1 MLKNH
6 LKIAFRNIKKHKAFS
21 AINIFGLAVGITCSV
36 LIWLFVVHERSYDR
50 FHEKA
55 DRIFRLALRATL
67 GDTKID
73 QTQTSS
79 EVFRRLAADFPEI
92 EKGVKFYNPGRTP
105 VVLENRTFYE
115 SRLYAVDAPFFEIFT
130 FPLIDG
136 DPQTV
141 LTEPNSMVLSRTT
154 AEKYFGTTDVIGNT
168 IRADFSNS
176 TNTPGSAIFHVTGV
190 SETVPDNSHFHY
202 DILVSS
208 STFPAL
214 INEKD
219 WGGTNFITYLLLTPG
234 TTKDRFEEKLKEFTR
249 RNLGGRGFD
258 EWVAE
263 GNYWEYYLQPI
274 TEIHLKSDLKGEFEA
289 NGNLT
294 YIVIFSVI
302 SVIILLI
309 ACINF
314 MNLSTAKSSIR
325 AKEVGVRKV
334 VGSSRKELMRQFL
347 SESILLSFIS
357 LALGLAA
364 IQVLLPAY
372 SHFVGRNLSMPYLDN
387 VAVIPSLLALGLVVG
402 LLSGSY
408 PAFFLSSFPPISV
421 FRGII
426 SRSSGSAL
434 LRNILV
440 VFQFS
445 IAIFLIAG
453 TLVVFQQLK
462 FFQDKRLGFE
472 KQQVLVIRNPGS
484 LGNSAASFKD
494 ALRQNSQVSHV
505 SGSNTLPGRN
515 YRNMI
520 FVSKDVANKFNLNL
534 CVCGFDFLE
543 TLKLEMADGRFFSRD
558 FSTDTQAV
566 ILNEKAVNA
575 LGWED
580 AIGKTFWSPG
590 VGKLSVIGVIKDYHY
605 ESLHQEIRP
614 LALLLASGNL
624 QDEQNYI
631 SVRLRTENILGTVGN
646 IENTWKNFAPGD
658 PFEFSFLDQDY
669 DNLYTNEKQ
678 IRSLFSAFSILAIL
692 ISCLGLFGLASFVAD
707 LKTKEIGVRKVLGA
721 TIPNIVLHLT
731 KGFAKGIIL
740 ANVIAWPLAYFAM
753 NGWLQQFA
761 YRTEIK
767 LQVFALSGILAMG
780 IAFLTVS
787 YHTVKAAAADPVDS
801 LRYE

>member
-6 LKIAFRNIKKHKAFS
+6 LKIAFRNIKKHKTFS
-21 AINIFGLAVGITCSV
+21 AINIVGLAVGITCSI
-36 LIWLFVVHERSYDR
+36 LIWLFVGHERSYDR

-79 EVFRRLAADFPEI
+79 EVFRRLAAEFPEI
-92 EKGVKFYNPGRTP
+92 EKGVKFYNPRRTP
-105 VVLENRTFYE
+105 VIFENRTFYE
-115 SRLYAVDAPFFEIFT
+115 SRLYAVDAPFFEVFT

-136 DPQTV
+136 DPQTA
-141 LTEPNSMVLSRTT
+141 LAEPNSMVLSKAT
-154 AEKYFGTTDVIGNT
+154 AEKYFDTTDVLGNT

-176 TNTPGSAIFHVTGV
+176 TGSAIFHVTGV
-190 SETVPDNSHFHY
+190 SENVPDNSHFHF

-208 STFPAL
+208 STFPGL

-219 WGGTNFITYLLLTPG
+219 WGGADFITYLLLTPG
-234 TTKDRFEEKLKEFTR
+234 TSKDRFDEKLKEFTR

-274 TEIHLKSDLKGEFEA
+274 TEIHLNSDLKGEFEA
-289 NGNLT
+289 NGNRT

-302 SVIILLI
+302 SIIILLI

-334 VGSSRKELMRQFL
+334 VGSSRKELMQQFL

-364 IQVLLPAY
+364 IQILLPAY
-372 SHFVGRNLSMPYLDN
+372 KNFVGRNLSMPYLDN
-387 VAVIPSLLALGLVVG
+387 AAVIPSLLALGLVVG
-402 LLSGSY
+402 LISGSY

-421 FRGII
+421 FRGITG
-426 SRSSGSAL
+426 RSSGSSL

-440 VFQFS
+440 VFQFA

-462 FFQDKRLGFE
+462 FFQNKRLGFE
-472 KQQVLVIRNPGS
+472 KEQVLVVRNPGS
-484 LGNSAASFKD
+484 LGNSVSSFKD
-494 ALRQNSQVSHV
+494 ALRQNSHVSNV
-505 SGSNTLPGRN
+505 SGSNTLPSRS

-520 FVSKDVANKFNLNL
+520 FISKDVANKFNLNL
-534 CVCGFDFLE
+534 CVCDFDFLE
-543 TLKLEMADGRFFSRD
+543 TLKLEMADGRFFSRE

-566 ILNEKAVNA
+566 ILNERAVNA

-580 AIGKTFWSPG
+580 PIGKNFWSPG

-614 LALLLASGNL
+614 LALLVAAGNL
-624 QDEQNYI
+624 QNEQNYI
-631 SVRLRTENILGTVGN
+631 SVRLSTENVFGTVLH
-646 IENTWKNFAPGD
+646 IENTWKTFAPGD
-658 PFEFSFLDQDY
+658 PFEYSFLDQDY

-678 IRSLFSAFSILAIL
+678 IRSLFSVFSFLAIF
-692 ISCLGLFGLASFVAD
+692 ISCLGLFGLASFMAD

-721 TIPNIVLHLT
+721 TVPNIVLHLT
-731 KGFAKGIIL
+731 KGFTKGIVL
-740 ANVIAWPLAYFAM
+740 ANIIAWPLAYFAM

-761 YRTEIK
+761 YRIGIG
-767 LQVFALSGILAMG
+767 LWIFALSGILALG
-780 IAFLTVS
+780 IAFFTVS
-787 YHTVKAAAADPVDS
+787 YHTIKAATANPVDS

>member
-6 LKIAFRNIKKHKAFS
+6 LKIAFRNIKKHKTFS
-21 AINIFGLAVGITCSV
+21 AINIVGLAVGITCSI
-36 LIWLFVVHERSYDR
+36 LIWLFVGHERSYDR

-79 EVFRRLAADFPEI
+79 EVFRRLAAEFPEI
-92 EKGVKFYNPGRTP
+92 EKGVKFYNPRRTP
-105 VVLENRTFYE
+105 VIFENRTFYE
-115 SRLYAVDAPFFEIFT
+115 SRLYAVDAPFFEVFT

-136 DPQTV
+136 DPQTA
-141 LTEPNSMVLSRTT
+141 LAEPNSMVLSKAT
-154 AEKYFGTTDVIGNT
+154 AEKYFDTTDVLGNT

-176 TNTPGSAIFHVTGV
+176 TGSAIFHVTGV
-190 SETVPDNSHFHY
+190 SENVPDNSHFHF

-208 STFPAL
+208 STFPGL

-219 WGGTNFITYLLLTPG
+219 WGGADFITYLLLTPG
-234 TTKDRFEEKLKEFTR
+234 TSKDRFDEKLKEFTR

-274 TEIHLKSDLKGEFEA
+274 TEIHLNSDLKGEFEA
-289 NGNLT
+289 NGNRT

-302 SVIILLI
+302 SIIILLI

-334 VGSSRKELMRQFL
+334 VGSSRKELMQQFL

-364 IQVLLPAY
+364 IQILLPAY
-372 SHFVGRNLSMPYLDN
+372 RNFVGRNLSMPYLDN
-387 VAVIPSLLALGLVVG
+387 AAFIPSLLALGLVVG
-402 LLSGSY
+402 LISGSY

-421 FRGII
+421 FRGITG
-426 SRSSGSAL
+426 RSSGSSL

-440 VFQFS
+440 VFQFA

-462 FFQDKRLGFE
+462 FFQNKRLGFE
-472 KQQVLVIRNPGS
+472 KEQVLVVRNPGS
-484 LGNSAASFKD
+484 LGNSVSSFKD
-494 ALRQNSQVSHV
+494 TLRQNSHVSNV
-505 SGSNTLPGRN
+505 SGSNTLPSRS

-520 FVSKDVANKFNLNL
+520 FISKDVANKFNLNL
-534 CVCGFDFLE
+534 CVCDFDFLE
-543 TLKLEMADGRFFSRD
+543 TLKLEMADGRFFSRE

-566 ILNEKAVNA
+566 ILNERAVNA

-580 AIGKTFWSPG
+580 PIGKNFWSPG
-590 VGKLSVIGVIKDYHY
+590 VGKLSIIGVIKDYHY

-614 LALLLASGNL
+614 LALLLAAGNL
-624 QDEQNYI
+624 QNEQNYI
-631 SVRLRTENILGTVGN
+631 SVRLSTENVFDTVLH
-646 IENTWKNFAPGD
+646 IENTWKTFAPGD
-658 PFEFSFLDQDY
+658 PFEYSFLDQDY

-678 IRSLFSAFSILAIL
+678 IRSLFSVFSFLAIF
-692 ISCLGLFGLASFVAD
+692 ISCLGLFGLASFMAD

-721 TIPNIVLHLT
+721 TVPNIVLHLT
-731 KGFAKGIIL
+731 KGFTKGIVL
-740 ANVIAWPLAYFAM
+740 ANIIAWPLAYFAM

-761 YRTEIK
+761 YRIGIG
-767 LQVFALSGILAMG
+767 LWVFALSGILALG
-780 IAFLTVS
+780 IAFFTVS
-787 YHTVKAAAADPVDS
+787 YHTIKAATANPVDS

>member
-6 LKIAFRNIKKHKAFS
+6 LKIAFRNIKKHKTFS
-21 AINIFGLAVGITCSV
+21 AINIVGLAVGITCSI
-36 LIWLFVVHERSYDR
+36 LIWLFVSHERSYDR

-79 EVFRRLAADFPEI
+79 EVFRRLAAEFPEI
-92 EKGVKFYNPGRTP
+92 EKGVKFYNPRRTP
-105 VVLENRTFYE
+105 VIFENRTFYE
-115 SRLYAVDAPFFEIFT
+115 SRLYAVDAPFFEVFT
-130 FPLIDG
+130 FPLIGG
-136 DPQTV
+136 DPQTA
-141 LTEPNSMVLSRTT
+141 LAEPNSMVLSKAT
-154 AEKYFGTTDVIGNT
+154 AEKYFGTTDVLGNT

-176 TNTPGSAIFHVTGV
+176 TGSAIFHVTGV
-190 SETVPDNSHFHY
+190 SENVPDNSHFHF

-208 STFPAL
+208 STFPGL

-219 WGGTNFITYLLLTPG
+219 WGEADFITYLLLTPG
-234 TTKDRFEEKLKEFTR
+234 TSKDRFDEKLKEFTR

-263 GNYWEYYLQPI
+263 GNYWEYFLQPI
-274 TEIHLKSDLKGEFEA
+274 TEIHLNSDLKGEFEA
-289 NGNLT
+289 NGNRT

-302 SVIILLI
+302 SIIILLI

-334 VGSSRKELMRQFL
+334 VGSSRKELMQQFL

-364 IQVLLPAY
+364 IQILLPAY
-372 SHFVGRNLSMPYLDN
+372 RNFVGRNLSMPYLDN
-387 VAVIPSLLALGLVVG
+387 AAVIPSLLALGLVVG
-402 LLSGSY
+402 LISGSY

-421 FRGII
+421 FRGFTG
-426 SRSSGSAL
+426 RSSGSSL

-440 VFQFS
+440 VFQFA

-462 FFQDKRLGFE
+462 FFQNKRLGFE
-472 KQQVLVIRNPGS
+472 KEQVLVVRNPGS
-484 LGNSAASFKD
+484 LGNSVSSFKD
-494 ALRQNSQVSHV
+494 ALRQNSHVSNV
-505 SGSNTLPGRN
+505 SGSNTLPSRS

-520 FVSKDVANKFNLNL
+520 FISKDVANKFNLNL
-534 CVCGFDFLE
+534 CVCDFDFLE
-543 TLKLEMADGRFFSRD
+543 TLKLEMADGRFFSRE

-566 ILNEKAVNA
+566 ILNERAVNA

-580 AIGKTFWSPG
+580 PIGKNFWSPG

-614 LALLLASGNL
+614 LALLLAAGNL
-624 QDEQNYI
+624 QNEQNYI
-631 SVRLRTENILGTVGN
+631 SVRLSTESVFGTVRH
-646 IENTWKNFAPGD
+646 IENTWKTFAPGN
-658 PFEFSFLDQDY
+658 PFEYSFLDQDY

-678 IRSLFSAFSILAIL
+678 IRSLFSVFSFLAIF

-721 TIPNIVLHLT
+721 TVPNIVLHLT
-731 KGFAKGIIL
+731 KGFTKGIVL
-740 ANVIAWPLAYFAM
+740 ANIIAWPLAYFAM

-761 YRTEIK
+761 YRIGIG
-767 LQVFALSGILAMG
+767 LWVFALSGILALG
-780 IAFLTVS
+780 IAFFTVS
-787 YHTVKAAAADPVDS
+787 YHTIKAATANPVDS

>member
-6 LKIAFRNIKKHKAFS
+6 LKIAFRNIKKHKTFS
-21 AINIFGLAVGITCSV
+21 AINIVGLAVGITCSI
-36 LIWLFVVHERSYDR
+36 LIWLFVGHERSYDR

-79 EVFRRLAADFPEI
+79 EVFRRLAAEFPEI
-92 EKGVKFYNPGRTP
+92 EKGVKFYNPRRTP
-105 VVLENRTFYE
+105 VIFENRTFYE
-115 SRLYAVDAPFFEIFT
+115 SRLYAVDAPFFEVFT

-136 DPQTV
+136 DPQTA
-141 LTEPNSMVLSRTT
+141 LAEPNSMVLSKAT
-154 AEKYFGTTDVIGNT
+154 AEKYFGTTDVLGNT

-176 TNTPGSAIFHVTGV
+176 TGSAIFHVTGV
-190 SETVPDNSHFHY
+190 SENVPDNSHFHF

-208 STFPAL
+208 STFPGL

-219 WGGTNFITYLLLTPG
+219 WGEADFITYLLLTPG
-234 TTKDRFEEKLKEFTR
+234 TSKDRFDEKLKEFTR

-258 EWVAE
+258 EWVAQ

-274 TEIHLKSDLKGEFEA
+274 TEIHLNSDLKGEFEA
-289 NGNLT
+289 NGNRT

-302 SVIILLI
+302 SIIILLI

-334 VGSSRKELMRQFL
+334 VGSSRKELMQQFL

-364 IQVLLPAY
+364 IQILLPAY
-372 SHFVGRNLSMPYLDN
+372 RNFVGRNLSMPYLDN
-387 VAVIPSLLALGLVVG
+387 AAVIPSLLAFGLVVG
-402 LLSGSY
+402 LISGSY

-421 FRGII
+421 FRGITG
-426 SRSSGSAL
+426 RSSGSSL

-440 VFQFS
+440 VFQFA

-462 FFQDKRLGFE
+462 FFQNKRLGFE
-472 KQQVLVIRNPGS
+472 KEQVLVVRNPGS
-484 LGNSAASFKD
+484 LGNSVSSFKD
-494 ALRQNSQVSHV
+494 TLRQNSHVSNV
-505 SGSNTLPGRN
+505 SGSNTLPSRS

-520 FVSKDVANKFNLNL
+520 FISKDVANKFNLNL
-534 CVCGFDFLE
+534 CVCDFDFLE
-543 TLKLEMADGRFFSRD
+543 TLKLEMADGRFFSRE

-566 ILNEKAVNA
+566 ILNERAVNA

-580 AIGKTFWSPG
+580 PIGKNFWSPG

-614 LALLLASGNL
+614 LALLLAAGNL
-624 QDEQNYI
+624 QNEQNYI
-631 SVRLRTENILGTVGN
+631 SVRLSTESVFGTVRD
-646 IENTWKNFAPGD
+646 IENTWKTFAPGD
-658 PFEFSFLDQDY
+658 PFEYSFLDQDY

-678 IRSLFSAFSILAIL
+678 IRSLFSVFSFLAIF

-721 TIPNIVLHLT
+721 TVPNIVLHLT
-731 KGFAKGIIL
+731 KGFTKGIVL
-740 ANVIAWPLAYFAM
+740 ANIIAWPLAYFAM

-761 YRTEIK
+761 YRIGIG
-767 LQVFALSGILAMG
+767 LWVFALSGILALG
-780 IAFLTVS
+780 IAFFTVS
-787 YHTVKAAAADPVDS
+787 YHTIKAATANPVDS

>member
-6 LKIAFRNIKKHKAFS
+6 LKIAFRNIKKHRAFS
-21 AINIFGLAVGITCSV
+21 AINIVGLAVGITCSI
-36 LIWLFVVHERSYDR
+36 LIWLFVSHERSYDR

-67 GDTKID
+67 GDTKIA

-79 EVFRRLAADFPEI
+79 EVFRRLAAEFPEI

-105 VVLENRTFYE
+105 VIFENRTFSE
-115 SRLYAVDAPFFEIFT
+115 SRLYAVDAPFFEVFT

-136 DPQTV
+136 DPQTA
-141 LTEPNSMVLSRTT
+141 LAEPNSMVLSKAT

-176 TNTPGSAIFHVTGV
+176 TGSAIFHVTGV
-190 SETVPDNSHFHY
+190 SENVPDNSHFHF

-208 STFPAL
+208 STFPGL

-219 WGGTNFITYLLLTPG
+219 WGRANFITYLLLTPG
-234 TTKDRFEEKLKEFTR
+234 TSKDRFDEKLKEFTR

-258 EWVAE
+258 EWVAK

-274 TEIHLKSDLKGEFEA
+274 TEIHLNSDLKGEFEA
-289 NGNLT
+289 NGNRT

-302 SVIILLI
+302 SIIILLI

-334 VGSSRKELMRQFL
+334 VGSSRKELMQQFL

-364 IQVLLPAY
+364 IQILLPAY
-372 SHFVGRNLSMPYLDN
+372 RNFVGRNLSMPYLDN
-387 VAVIPSLLALGLVVG
+387 AAVIPSLLALGLVVG
-402 LLSGSY
+402 LISGSY

-421 FRGII
+421 FRGITG
-426 SRSSGSAL
+426 RSSGSSL

-440 VFQFS
+440 VFQFA

-462 FFQDKRLGFE
+462 FFQNKRLGFE
-472 KQQVLVIRNPGS
+472 KEQVLVVRNPGS
-484 LGNSAASFKD
+484 LGNSVSSFKD
-494 ALRQNSQVSHV
+494 ALLQNSQVSNV
-505 SGSNTLPGRN
+505 SGSNTLPSRS

-520 FVSKDVANKFNLNL
+520 FISKDVANKFNLNL
-534 CVCGFDFLE
+534 CVCDFDFLE
-543 TLKLEMADGRFFSRD
+543 TLKLEMADGRFFSRE

-566 ILNEKAVNA
+566 ILNERAVNA
-575 LGWED
+575 LGWENP
-580 AIGKTFWSPG
+580 IGKNFWSPE

-614 LALLLASGNL
+614 LALLLAAGNL
-624 QDEQNYI
+624 QNEQNYI
-631 SVRLRTENILGTVGN
+631 SVRLSTENVLGTVLL
-646 IENTWKNFAPGD
+646 IENTWKTFAPGD
-658 PFEFSFLDQDY
+658 PFEYSFLDQDY

-678 IRSLFSAFSILAIL
+678 IRSLFSVFSFLAIF

-721 TIPNIVLHLT
+721 TVPNIVLHLT
-731 KGFAKGIIL
+731 KGFTKGIVL
-740 ANVIAWPLAYFAM
+740 ANIIAWPLAYFAM

-761 YRTEIK
+761 YRIGIG
-767 LQVFALSGILAMG
+767 LWIFALSGILALG
-780 IAFLTVS
+780 IAFFTVS
-787 YHTVKAAAADPVDS
+787 YHTIKAATANPVDS

>member
-1 MLKNH
+1 MFKNH
-6 LKIAFRNIKKHKAFS
+6 LKIALRNIKKHKTFS
-21 AINIFGLAVGITCSV
+21 AVNIVGLAVGITCSI
-36 LIWLFVVHERSYDR
+36 LIWLFVGHERSYDR

-79 EVFRRLAADFPEI
+79 EVFRRLAAEFPEI

-105 VVLENRTFYE
+105 VILENRTFYE
-115 SRLYAVDAPFFEIFT
+115 SRLYAVDAPFFEVFT

-136 DPQTV
+136 DPQTA
-141 LTEPNSMVLSRTT
+141 LTEPNSMVLSKAT
-154 AEKYFGTTDVIGNT
+154 AEKYFGTTDVLENA

-176 TNTPGSAIFHVTGV
+176 TGSAIFHITGV
-190 SETVPDNSHFHY
+190 SENVPGNSHFHF

-208 STFPAL
+208 STFPGL

-219 WGGTNFITYLLLTPG
+219 WGGTDFITYLLLTPG
-234 TTKDRFEEKLKEFTR
+234 TSKNRFDEKLKEFTK

-258 EWVAE
+258 EWVAK

-274 TEIHLKSDLKGEFEA
+274 TEIHLNSDLKGEFEA
-289 NGNLT
+289 NGNRT

-302 SVIILLI
+302 SIIILLI

-334 VGSSRKELMRQFL
+334 VGSRRRELMQQFL
-347 SESILLSFIS
+347 CESILLSFIS

-364 IQVLLPAY
+364 IQILLPVY
-372 SHFVGRNLSMPYLDN
+372 RNFVGRNLSMPYLDN
-387 VAVIPSLLALGLVVG
+387 AAVIPSLLALGLVVG
-402 LLSGSY
+402 LFSGSY

-421 FRGII
+421 FRDITGRS
-426 SRSSGSAL
+426 SRSSL

-440 VFQFS
+440 VFQFA

-462 FFQDKRLGFE
+462 FFQNKRLGFE
-472 KQQVLVIRNPGS
+472 KEQVLVVHNPGS
-484 LGNSAASFKD
+484 LENSVSSFKET
-494 ALRQNSQVSHV
+494 LRQNSHVSHV
-505 SGSNTLPGRN
+505 SGSNTLPSRS

-520 FVSKDVANKFNLNL
+520 FISKDVANKFNLNL
-534 CVCGFDFLE
+534 CVCDFDFLE
-543 TLKLEMADGRFFSRD
+543 TLKLEMAEGRFFSRE

-566 ILNEKAVNA
+566 ILNERAVNA

-580 AIGKTFWSPG
+580 PIGKNFWSPG

-614 LALLLASGNL
+614 LALLLAAGSFQN
-624 QDEQNYI
+624 EQNYI
-631 SVRLRTENILGTVGN
+631 SVRLSTENVFDTVRH
-646 IENTWKNFAPGD
+646 IENTWKTFAPGH
-658 PFEFSFLDQDY
+658 PFEYSFLDQDY
-669 DNLYTNEKQ
+669 NNLYANEKQ
-678 IRSLFSAFSILAIL
+678 IRSLFSVFSFLAIF

-721 TIPNIVLHLT
+721 TVPNIVLHLT
-731 KGFAKGIIL
+731 KGFTKGIVL
-740 ANVIAWPLAYFAM
+740 ANIIAWPLAYFAM
-753 NGWLQQFA
+753 NKWLQQFA
-761 YRTEIK
+761 YRIGIG
-767 LQVFALSGILAMG
+767 LWIFVLSGILALG
-780 IAFLTVS
+780 IALLTVS
-787 YHTVKAAAADPVDS
+787 YHTIKAATSNPVDS

>member
-6 LKIAFRNIKKHKAFS
+6 LKIAFRNIKKHKTFS
-21 AINIFGLAVGITCSV
+21 AINIVGLAVGITCSI
-36 LIWLFVVHERSYDR
+36 LIWLFVGHERSYDR

-79 EVFRRLAADFPEI
+79 EVFRRLAAEFPEI
-92 EKGVKFYNPGRTP
+92 EKGVKFYNPRRTP
-105 VVLENRTFYE
+105 VIFENRTFYE
-115 SRLYAVDAPFFEIFT
+115 SRLYAVDAPFFEVFT

-136 DPQTV
+136 DPQTA
-141 LTEPNSMVLSRTT
+141 LAEPNSMVLSKAT
-154 AEKYFGTTDVIGNT
+154 AEKYFGTTDVLGNT

-176 TNTPGSAIFHVTGV
+176 TGSAIFHVTGV
-190 SETVPDNSHFHY
+190 SENVPDNSHFHF

-208 STFPAL
+208 STFPGL

-219 WGGTNFITYLLLTPG
+219 WGEADFITYLLLTPG
-234 TTKDRFEEKLKEFTR
+234 TSKDRFDEKLKEFTR

-258 EWVAE
+258 EWVAQ

-274 TEIHLKSDLKGEFEA
+274 TEIHLNSDLKGEFEA
-289 NGNLT
+289 NGNRT

-302 SVIILLI
+302 SIIILLI

-334 VGSSRKELMRQFL
+334 VGSSRKELMQQFL

-364 IQVLLPAY
+364 IQILLPAY
-372 SHFVGRNLSMPYLDN
+372 RNFVGRNLSMPYLDN
-387 VAVIPSLLALGLVVG
+387 AAVIPSLLAFGLVVG
-402 LLSGSY
+402 LISGSY

-421 FRGII
+421 FRGITG
-426 SRSSGSAL
+426 RSSGSSL

-440 VFQFS
+440 VFQFA

-462 FFQDKRLGFE
+462 FFQNKRLGFE
-472 KQQVLVIRNPGS
+472 KEQVLVVRNPGS
-484 LGNSAASFKD
+484 LGNSVSSFKD
-494 ALRQNSQVSHV
+494 ALRQNSHVSNV
-505 SGSNTLPGRN
+505 SGSNTLPSRS

-534 CVCGFDFLE
+534 CVCDFDFLE
-543 TLKLEMADGRFFSRD
+543 TLKLEMADGRFFSRE

-566 ILNEKAVNA
+566 ILNERAVNA

-580 AIGKTFWSPG
+580 PIGKNFWSPG

-614 LALLLASGNL
+614 LALLLAAGNL
-624 QDEQNYI
+624 QNEQNYI
-631 SVRLRTENILGTVGN
+631 SVRLSTESVFGTVRD
-646 IENTWKNFAPGD
+646 IENTWKTFAPGD
-658 PFEFSFLDQDY
+658 PFEYSFLDQDY

-678 IRSLFSAFSILAIL
+678 IRSLFSVFSFLAIF

-721 TIPNIVLHLT
+721 TVPNIVLHLT
-731 KGFAKGIIL
+731 KGFTKGIVL
-740 ANVIAWPLAYFAM
+740 ANIIAWPLAYFAM

-761 YRTEIK
+761 YRIGIG
-767 LQVFALSGILAMG
+767 LWVFALSGILALG
-780 IAFLTVS
+780 IAFFTVS
-787 YHTVKAAAADPVDS
+787 YHTIKAATANPVDS

>member
-6 LKIAFRNIKKHKAFS
+6 LKIAFRNIKKHKTFS
-21 AINIFGLAVGITCSV
+21 AINIVGLAVGITCSI
-36 LIWLFVVHERSYDR
+36 LIWLFVGHERSYDR

-55 DRIFRLALRATL
+55 DRIYRLALRATL

-73 QTQTSS
+73 QAQTSS
-79 EVFRRLAADFPEI
+79 EVFRRLVAEFPEI
-92 EKGVKFYNPGRTP
+92 EKGVKFYNPRRTP
-105 VVLENRTFYE
+105 VIFENRTFYE
-115 SRLYAVDAPFFEIFT
+115 SRLYAVDAPFFEVFT

-136 DPQTV
+136 DPQTA
-141 LTEPNSMVLSRTT
+141 LAEPNSMVLSKAT
-154 AEKYFGTTDVIGNT
+154 AEKYFGTTDVLGNT

-176 TNTPGSAIFHVTGV
+176 TGSAIFHVTGV
-190 SETVPDNSHFHY
+190 SENVPDNSHFHF

-208 STFPAL
+208 STFPGL

-219 WGGTNFITYLLLTPG
+219 WGEADFITYLLLTPG
-234 TTKDRFEEKLKEFTR
+234 TSKDRFDEKLKEFTR

-258 EWVAE
+258 EWVAQ

-274 TEIHLKSDLKGEFEA
+274 TEIHLNSDLKGEFEA
-289 NGNLT
+289 NGNRT

-302 SVIILLI
+302 SIIILLI

-334 VGSSRKELMRQFL
+334 VGSSRKELMQQFL

-364 IQVLLPAY
+364 IQILLPAY
-372 SHFVGRNLSMPYLDN
+372 RNFVGRNLSMPYLDN
-387 VAVIPSLLALGLVVG
+387 AAVIPSLLAFGLVVG
-402 LLSGSY
+402 LISGSY

-421 FRGII
+421 FRGITG
-426 SRSSGSAL
+426 RSSGSSL

-440 VFQFS
+440 VFQFA

-462 FFQDKRLGFE
+462 FFQNKRLGFE
-472 KQQVLVIRNPGS
+472 KEQVLVVRNPGS
-484 LGNSAASFKD
+484 LGNSVSSFKD
-494 ALRQNSQVSHV
+494 ALRQNSHVSNV
-505 SGSNTLPGRN
+505 SGSNTLPSRS

-534 CVCGFDFLE
+534 CVCDFDFLE
-543 TLKLEMADGRFFSRD
+543 TLKLEMADGRFFSRE

-566 ILNEKAVNA
+566 ILNERAVNA

-580 AIGKTFWSPG
+580 PIGKNFWSPG

-614 LALLLASGNL
+614 LALLLAAGNL
-624 QDEQNYI
+624 QNEQNYI
-631 SVRLRTENILGTVGN
+631 SVRLSTESVFGTVRH
-646 IENTWKNFAPGD
+646 IENTWKTFAPGN
-658 PFEFSFLDQDY
+658 PFEYSFLDQDY

-678 IRSLFSAFSILAIL
+678 IRSLFSVFSFLAIF

-721 TIPNIVLHLT
+721 TVPNIVLHLT
-731 KGFAKGIIL
+731 KGFTKGIVL
-740 ANVIAWPLAYFAM
+740 ANIIAWPLAYFAM

-761 YRTEIK
+761 YRIGIG
-767 LQVFALSGILAMG
+767 LWVFALSGILALG
-780 IAFLTVS
+780 IAFFTVS
-787 YHTVKAAAADPVDS
+787 YHTIKAATANPVDS